1 MQKSIFLLISLIAF
15 SLTAKEPS
23 LKGTWQYCGGKFN
36 NKLSPAPEGYSQQR
50 KYADDKFDAFL
61 LEKGEKDVKYESGTY
76 ALNADTCAETQ
87 TYCMQDQSMV
97 GVTIRYHYTIQHDT
111 LILAGKLPNGAVVE
125 DYWKKVK

>member
-1 MQKSIFLLISLIAF
+1 MKKIVFFLFVVVISSSFIQPP
-15 SLTAKEPS
+15 T

-76 ALNADTCAETQ
+76 TLTADTCAETQ

-97 GVTIRYHYTIQHDT
+97 GVAVRYRYVVRNDT
-111 LILAGKLPNGAVVE
+111 LILAGKLPNGAVIE